1 MPVYLQIIGRK
12 KSGKTRLIEI
22 LTRELVNL
30 GYRIATIKHTS
41 HDHEFD
47 RPETDSW
54 KHRRAGSEA
63 TIILSPN
70 RWVCHA
76 ESPEPDIQRILED
89 TLFGDKDLVICEGYR
104 EEGIP
109 SIECLA
115 SGLEP
120 IIRNKSDLVA
130 IISMRKVNTNIPVFD
145 PGEIS
150 GLTNW
155 IIKELNII
163 KLPGRDV

>member
-22 LTRELVNL
+22 LIRELTNL

-54 KHRRAGSEA
+54 KHRGAGSEV

-76 ESPEPDIQRILED
+76 ESPGPDIQRILED
-89 TLFGDKDLVICEGYR
+89 TLFRDKDLVICEGYR

-109 SIECLA
+109 TIECLT

-120 IIRNKSDLVA
+120 VIKNKSDLVA
-130 IISMRKVNTNIPVFD
+130 IISERKTCLNIPVFD
-145 PGEIS
+145 PGEIG
-150 GLTNW
+150 GLANW
-155 IIKELNII
+155 IIKELNIT